1 MKTVQ
6 LVAVALEET
15 KREAFDS
22 QSKQIKSGKQAT
34 DPKDYV
40 TLDQVVHEES
50 KDLFWLEVTIPPEKQ
65 SKYINENRIL
75 MCADPKSGTLG

>member
-50 KDLFWLEVTIPPEKQ
+50 KDLFWLEATIPPEKQ